1 MVETVDGSVM
11 QPVGRR
17 MPNEATRPPEELLIS
32 LEKLRFRTSEEFL
45 EQLEERKRLERQWA
59 NFSRD
64 KEHPQAQ
71 DTHGTNEQLRGN
83 SQWYSTTKLSHQ
95 YMDRWL
101 ADHVP
106 GKIVLDY
113 ACGNGDQVLQAG
125 QIGATLA
132 IGIDVSNISIT
143 NGAEEAQRRGLS
155 GKCVFLEGDCENTG
169 LPDNSV
175 DVILCFGVLH
185 HLDLTFAYPEMH
197 RILKPGGCIFAVEAL
212 NYNPL
217 IRLYRRFTPDMRT
230 EWEKEHIL
238 SLKEVRAAKKYF
250 NVGEVRYWHLASVLG
265 AFFRGVP
272 PVFRAV
278 MPVLNGCDRLL
289 TTIPGIQL
297 MAWQFTFEL
306 FKTKS

>member
-1 MVETVDGSVM
+1 
-11 QPVGRR
+11 
-17 MPNEATRPPEELLIS
+17 MPNEAARPPEELLIS

-64 KEHPQAQ
+64 KEHPHAR
-71 DTHGTNEQLRGN
+71 DVHGTNEQLRGN

-125 QIGATLA
+125 RIGASLA
-132 IGIDVSNISIT
+132 IGIDVSNVSIT

-155 GKCVFLEGDCENTG
+155 DKCVFLEGDCENTG

-185 HLDLTFAYPEMH
+185 HLDLTYAYPEMH

-250 NVGEVRYWHLASVLG
+250 DVGEIHYWHLTSLFG
-265 AFFRGVP
+265 AFFRHVP
-272 PVFRAV
+272 HVFRAV

-289 TTIPGIQL
+289 TAIPGVQL

-306 FKTKS
+306 FKPKN